1 MAWKNGKSVA
11 EGDRKEGGTRQTAS
25 RSPRPSRALLPKI
38 LLDATVLGRRRMA
51 DGFFDSDTLLSK
63 VQAGAITSGVL
74 TTLVTVGAFA
84 ADAASRALFATGFV
98 SSDLLASSA
107 VTKGKLA
114 GGFLKQSVLTGAAAG
129 AFRLT
134 GISAGDELIY
144 VYEQNGTSGLITD
157 RTSEFMILSEDY
169 ISNVGGADTSGDKLL
184 VLYLDLT

>member
-1 MAWKNGKSVA
+1 MVWKNGKSVA

-25 RSPRPSRALLPKI
+25 RGSRPSRALLPKT
-38 LLDATVLGRRRMA
+38 LLAATVIGRRRMA
-51 DGFFDSDTLLSK
+51 DGFFDSDILTTK
-63 VQAGAITSGVL
+63 VQAGALTSSVL
-74 TTLVTVGAFA
+74 TALVAVGAFA
-84 ADAASRALFATGFV
+84 ADTASRALFAAGFV

-107 VTKGKLA
+107 VTKEKLA

-129 AFRLT
+129 SFKLT

-157 RTSEFMILSEDY
+157 RTSEFTVLSDDY
-169 ISNVGGADTSGDKLL
+169 ISNVSGADTSGDKLL